1 MFLLDYA
8 EPGAVNLS
16 REPEIAR
23 SLFHTLDYINMIK
36 MKKLTPEA
44 SVVQALGSVF
54 DRIYSGEPSR
64 IRGGYKRL
72 PGESRN
78 KVRKGD
84 RAKSATAKQAP
95 KGKQAI

>member
-16 REPEIAR
+16 REPELTR
-23 SLFHTLDYINMIK
+23 SLFHTLDYINMFE

-44 SVVQALGSVF
+44 SVIEALGSVF

-64 IRGGYKRL
+64 IRGGNKRL
-72 PGESRN
+72 PGESRG
-78 KVRKGD
+78 KVKKGD
-84 RAKSATAKQAP
+84 RAKSAVEEYLP
-95 KGKQAI
+95 KGK